1 MAYIGKLVECHNFI
15 GGLAHLARALAWH
28 ARGGRF
34 ESDILHKLKHRRY
47 QSSFFMT
54 YYVYILYSETINQY
68 YVGQT
73 QNIEERLQ
81 QHRNSRSK
89 STKKASDWV
98 LVYSEVFA
106 FRADSV
112 NRESEIK
119 KKKSRKYI
127 ENLIQKGSNTIG

>member
-1 MAYIGKLVECHNFI
+1 M
-15 GGLAHLARALAWH
+15 ARALAWH

-34 ESDILHKLKHRRY
+34 ESDILHKLKYRRY

-54 YYVYILYSETINQY
+54 YYVYIIYSETINQY

-89 STKKASDWV
+89 STKKANDWV
-98 LVYSEVFA
+98 LVYSEIFPS
-106 FRADSV
+106 RADAV
-112 NRESEIK
+112 KRESEIK
-119 KKKSRKYI
+119 KMKSRKYI
-127 ENLIQKGSNTIG
+127 EGLINKI